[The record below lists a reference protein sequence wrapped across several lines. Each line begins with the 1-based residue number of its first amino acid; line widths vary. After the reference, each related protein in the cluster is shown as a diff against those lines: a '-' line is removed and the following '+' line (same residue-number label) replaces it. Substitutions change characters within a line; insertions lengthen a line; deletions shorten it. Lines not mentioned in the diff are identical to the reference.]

1 MAHILALEKDG
12 PYGGYGGS
20 AYDLRDQEHKIKRIE
35 AWEAEWK
42 GYPVLGALRFQFD
55 NGHQTGR
62 IGGRDPHTN
71 YRPVPPFE
79 FKDGERIDHMTVFAG
94 DNDGFFNG
102 FRFHTNKNRN
112 CHVGGSEGKATDVPH
127 LGNGEWAGAT
137 GRDNSHG
144 ADAVVDS
151 MCLYFKK

>member
-12 PYGGYGGS
+12 PYGGFGGS
-20 AYDLRDQEHKIKRIE
+20 AYDLRDQEHKIKRID

-42 GYPVLGALRFQFD
+42 NYPVLGALRFEFD
-55 NGHQTGR
+55 NGHQSER
-62 IGGRDPHTN
+62 IGGRDPHTD
-71 YRPVPPFE
+71 YHLRSFE
-79 FKDGERIDHMTVFAG
+79 FMDGEKIDHMTVFAG

-102 FRFHTNKNRN
+102 FKFHTNKKRN
-112 CHVGGSEGKATDVPH
+112 WHVGGNEGKETEVPH